1 MHGDLAKILVILF
14 VFGGGFLLLR
24 PLVQALAD
32 RLRHRGMPEQPE
44 LDAEVL
50 EELQAMRRDMA
61 ELAERVDFAE
71 RLLARQRDPARLG
84 APDEGR

>member
-1 MHGDLAKILVILF
+1 MQGDFAKVLIILF

-32 RLRHRGMPEQPE
+32 RLRHRGMPEQSE
-44 LDAEVL
+44 LGAEVL
-50 EELQAMRRDMA
+50 GELQAMRQDMA

-71 RLLARQRDPARLG
+71 RLLARQRDAARLG
-84 APDEGR
+84 EPEGK

>member
-1 MHGDLAKILVILF
+1 MQGDLGKVLIILF

-32 RLRHRGMPEQPE
+32 RLRHR
-44 LDAEVL
+44 DAPAVPGAGEEVL
-50 EELQAMRRDMA
+50 EELHAMRQDMA

-71 RLLARQRDPARLG
+71 RLLARQRDAARLG
-84 APDEGR
+84 EPEGK

>member
-1 MHGDLAKILVILF
+1 VQGDLAKVLIILF

-32 RLRHRGMPEQPE
+32 RLRHRGMPEQSE
-44 LDAEVL
+44 LGAEVL
-50 EELQAMRRDMA
+50 EELQAMRQDMA

-71 RLLARQRDPARLG
+71 RLLARQRDAARLG
-84 APDEGR
+84 QPEGE